1 MNSQQHTPQR
11 SLLKT
16 LFAVSSA
23 ALALLLCS
31 APVHAQAVGATD
43 IDITIPDIVILHYFS
58 SVSVSID
65 GADLGNFLTGNPGA
79 AQKFDEGTVSVG
91 PGGFTQ
97 NLNITPTGLTG
108 NPAAALLTL
117 ENAWAVRAI
126 SGGASTQTQLAIV
139 NTGGSLDRPA
149 PSTATITMGVAV
161 NDGDGGAS
169 AATIQFAVPGLVNP
183 EYGDVELTLDLTGA
197 TEAGQYSG
205 GQYTLT
211 ATNI

>member
-1 MNSQQHTPQR
+1 MKSQQHTLQR
-11 SLLKT
+11 SLPKT
-16 LFAVSSA
+16 LVAVSSA

-58 SVSVSID
+58 AVSVSID
-65 GADLGNFLTGNPGA
+65 GADMGTFLTGNASALQA
-79 AQKFDEGTVSVG
+79 ADEGSVSVG

-97 NLNITPTGLTG
+97 DLNIIPSALTG
-108 NPAAALLTL
+108 NPAAAVLTL
-117 ENAWAVRAI
+117 QNAWAVRAI
-126 SGGASTQTQLAIV
+126 SGGASTQTQLAIT

-149 PSTATITMGVAV
+149 PSTATITTTYAV

-169 AATIQFAVPGLVNP
+169 AATIQFPVPGLVNP

-197 TEAGQYSG
+197 TEAGQYTG

>member
-23 ALALLLCS
+23 ALTLLLCS

-79 AQKFDEGTVSVG
+79 AQTFNEGTVSVG
-91 PGGFTQ
+91 PRGFTQ

-108 NPAAALLTL
+108 NPAAAVLTL

-139 NTGGSLDRPA
+139 NTGGSMDRPA